1 MSTQDTVKTTDT
13 GNQPSHSTPE
23 VGGCTI
29 AGCDCPMFERTPGSD
44 NCATTNCGHHYE
56 HHVTSANP
64 CTVQGCTCP
73 KFVGE
78 DPYCIRAGCS
88 HGYQQHD
95 PQ

>member
-1 MSTQDTVKTTDT
+1 MSTQDTAKTTET
-13 GNQPSHSTPE
+13 GN
-23 VGGCTI
+23 
-29 AGCDCPMFERTPGSD
+29 RSD
-44 NCATTNCGHHYE
+44 YCATRNCGHHYD
-56 HHVTSANP
+56 HHVTSANA

-95 PQ
+95 PR